1 MDNQEITAHDQQ
13 PISVGEWVLYLFLL
27 SIPLVNIV
35 ILGIWAFGSEP
46 NQTKKNF
53 ARAGL
58 IWIAIGFIF
67 YLLLMFLIF
76 GTFSSMM
83 NDMNNMQAV

>member
-1 MDNQEITAHDQQ
+1 MDNQEIAAHDQQ

-27 SIPLVNIV
+27 SIPLINIV